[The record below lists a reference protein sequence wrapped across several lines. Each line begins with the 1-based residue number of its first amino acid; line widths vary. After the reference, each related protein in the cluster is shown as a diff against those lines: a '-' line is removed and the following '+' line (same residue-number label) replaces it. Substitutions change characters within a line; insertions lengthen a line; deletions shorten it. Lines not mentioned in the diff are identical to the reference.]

1 MNKASDITEDACWL
15 LPKVTDFSRTFDIL
29 THYCRSPSSF
39 SLCRLL
45 AGSNFTIYATI
56 QRVNMV
62 RVYSCVTLQTNKLKG
77 HFSSAGMR
85 KKDTLLEGP
94 SKKKNMKAVFIA
106 SLNRPVCL
114 WYDTAAS
121 HWGTNTLSDS
131 TEDRETGNWEE
142 RQCVPWRLYNRNIGL
157 KWHFFFFLQWYNIQ
171 SYSVLVVMDCCCV
184 QLVWYYCERALPLCC
199 SADCCCHRGLSLSP
213 R

>member
-56 QRVNMV
+56 QRVNMA

-94 SKKKNMKAVFIA
+94 SKKKKIWKQHSQLLWIDLSA
-106 SLNRPVCL
+106 L

-157 KWHFFFFLQWYNIQ
+157 KWHFFFF
-171 SYSVLVVMDCCCV
+171 YSDTIYGATVCL
-184 QLVWYYCERALPLCC
+184 L
-199 SADCCCHRGLSLSP
+199 
-213 R
+213 

>member
-1 MNKASDITEDACWL
+1 MASYYKTSCAMNKASDITEDACWL

-39 SLCRLL
+39 SLSRLL

-85 KKDTLLEGP
+85 KKDTLLGGP
-94 SKKKNMKAVFIA
+94 SKKKKNMKAVLIA
-106 SLNRPVCL
+106 SLNRPVCFMIWHSSFSL
-114 WYDTAAS
+114 GHQHFIGQYR
-121 HWGTNTLSDS
+121 GQR
-131 TEDRETGNWEE
+131 DRKLRRKT
-142 RQCVPWRLYNRNIGL
+142 V
-157 KWHFFFFLQWYNIQ
+157 
-171 SYSVLVVMDCCCV
+171 
-184 QLVWYYCERALPLCC
+184 RALKAL
-199 SADCCCHRGLSLSP
+199 
-213 R
+213 

>member
-1 MNKASDITEDACWL
+1 MKKSALYILQVWPLITKHPAPWTKPPTSQKMPVDFYPKWQIFQGHLTFWL
-15 LPKVTDFSRTFDIL
+15 TTVGRPQAFHCVG
-29 THYCRSPSSF
+29 
-39 SLCRLL
+39 

-85 KKDTLLEGP
+85 KKDTLLKGP
-94 SKKKNMKAVFIA
+94 SKKKKIWKQYSQLLWIDLSA
-106 SLNRPVCL
+106 L

-157 KWHFFFFLQWYNIQ
+157 KWHFFFF
-171 SYSVLVVMDCCCV
+171 YSDTIYGATVCL
-184 QLVWYYCERALPLCC
+184 L
-199 SADCCCHRGLSLSP
+199 
-213 R
+213 